1 MPGRSPFDAE
11 QARAIVVARRH
22 EKGALLPVL
31 HDLQERF
38 GYIDDAIIPVIS
50 ETLNISRAET
60 VGVISFYHDFRR
72 APVDGPVMKLCRA
85 ESCQAVGCEDLVA
98 HLADKHGLHVDDQ
111 AAGPLTIETVYC
123 LGQCALSPAAL
134 LDGEPLGRLDVAAI
148 DAIVA
153 KAAER
158 AA

>member
-1 MPGRSPFDAE
+1 M
-11 QARAIVVARRH
+11 
-22 EKGALLPVL
+22 
-31 HDLQERF
+31 
-38 GYIDDAIIPVIS
+38 IS

-123 LGQCALSPAAL
+123 LGHCALSPAAL